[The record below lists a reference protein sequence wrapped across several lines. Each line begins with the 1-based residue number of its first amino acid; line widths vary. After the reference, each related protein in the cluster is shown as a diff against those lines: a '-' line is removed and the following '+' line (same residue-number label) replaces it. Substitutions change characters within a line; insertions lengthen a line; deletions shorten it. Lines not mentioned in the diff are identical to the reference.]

1 MSAKFS
7 YAGCTAVVTGAAS
20 GIGAA
25 LARTLADRGCHLA
38 LADINTDGLQSV
50 ADELSIHDRRVTTHI
65 LDVGNRDAIYDFAAD
80 VEKEHHRTELLFN
93 NAGVATMGTF
103 EQVEEQDFEWLLN
116 INLLGP
122 IRMTRAFLPLL
133 RQASTAHIIN
143 ISSIFGVIAPPGQ
156 TAYCTSKFGL
166 LGFSD
171 SLRHEFDGSSIGVT
185 TVHPGGIDTNI
196 ASSSRTPKH
205 VSSEEAQETIRS
217 VEQLLVMPP
226 SRAASIILDAVERG
240 RPRVYVGSDAKRMA
254 FIQRLFPFRYWS
266 LIQRS
271 IDSDKRQI
279 DESGSGY

>member
-143 ISSIFGVIAPPGQ
+143 ISSIFGVIAPPG
-156 TAYCTSKFGL
+156 
-166 LGFSD
+166 
-171 SLRHEFDGSSIGVT
+171 HEFDGSSIGVT

-271 IDSDKRQI
+271 IDSDKLQI

>member
-1 MSAKFS
+1 MSTKSFFE
-7 YAGCTAVVTGAAS
+7 GRTAVVTGAAS

-25 LARTLADRGCHLA
+25 LAKSLADGGCHLA
-38 LADINTDGLQSV
+38 LSDINGDGLQSV
-50 ADELSIHDRRVTTHI
+50 ADELNTAERRVTTHVF
-65 LDVGNRDAIYDFAAD
+65 DVGSRDAIYEFAAE
-80 VEKEHHRTELLFN
+80 VEKEHGAAELLFN

-103 EQVEEQDFEWLLN
+103 EQVAEDDFEWLLS

-133 RQASTAHIIN
+133 RTVPAAHIVN

-156 TAYCTSKFGL
+156 TAYSASKFGL

-171 SLRHEFDGSSIGVT
+171 SLRHEFEGSSINVT

-196 ASSSRTPKH
+196 ASSSRTPKD
-205 VSSEEAQETIRS
+205 VSSEEAQETIKS
-217 VEQLLVMPP
+217 LQNHLVMPP
-226 SRAASIILDAVERG
+226 SKAAEIILTAVERG
-240 RPRVYVGSDAKRMA
+240 RPRVYVGSDAKQMA

-271 IDSDKRQI
+271 LDPDKLQVGA
-279 DESGSGY
+279 S